1 MKKNLLLII
10 ALVFVAVT
18 SAQAKISVEECT
30 DAEFLLNSGYSS
42 LSAEDIFV
50 SKNRANGKPIEP
62 LYETSNNIFVKAW
75 KKLYAYVD
83 PGQDL
88 PDRIHHDIKPA
99 PHYTDL

>member
-1 MKKNLLLII
+1 MKKNLLIFT
-10 ALVFVAVT
+10 ALTILTVT
-18 SAQAKISVEECT
+18 SAYAVITIEECT

-42 LSAEDIFV
+42 LSAEDVFV

-75 KKLYAYVD
+75 RKLYAYVD